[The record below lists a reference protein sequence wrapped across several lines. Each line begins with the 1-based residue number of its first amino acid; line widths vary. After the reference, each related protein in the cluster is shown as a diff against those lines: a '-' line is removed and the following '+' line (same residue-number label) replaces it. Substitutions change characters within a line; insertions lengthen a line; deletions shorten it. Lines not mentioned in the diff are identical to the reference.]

1 MKKTHLVLSS
11 FALLV
16 ILCSCNQS
24 TPSSNSLASN
34 TPLISEDPIIKV
46 NRLEAYN
53 DSFNL
58 QTTIQTIENEKVIS
72 SYYESY
78 LDEDYYTFIG
88 YSEDKSFVTRTLY
101 FEKGQENEVIRK
113 EINALNQII
122 STKQK
127 DSLWST
133 SIYAN
138 PLSRFHLF
146 IEEEN
151 KKYSIENV
159 ATQNILNFNALI
171 SGQLTGSLVPIESY
185 FQLENEQLHYTSK
198 YENNGIQLILSSKFV
213 KKENEVVKKIQPFL
227 ENEDSKKFD
236 AIFERLKNQNYTVEI
251 KSSKEEIIETIF
263 VNSSQIYSRFKNDN
277 KGYLKTNDGYIT
289 LAINDNETQ
298 VHLNSESTDSFTSLH
313 ANFNLSGAILRKD
326 HSDFVVS
333 SGVNQVLNAFS
344 LVHAKDYLSNNL
356 LKFNC
361 TSDELSIMTKNLN
374 SETYVLTFKNIG
386 QTILPVDLSNYNAKN
401 SWEDENPALAAALQ
415 SLFNDFNVLP
425 YFDTGYGWNYFDY
438 DENYSTIEIFS
449 EDVPEFDCPNM
460 KMTYAELLANQGYK
474 KLTQEEI
481 ETLDWVNAETNQ
493 QIYDLGN
500 GFACEVY
507 DGYNDSYMSGLVLY
521 IQPFNA

>member
-78 LDEDYYTFIG
+78 LDEDYYTFMG

-138 PLSRFHLF
+138 PLSRFPLF

-263 VNSSQIYSRFKNDN
+263 VNPSQIYSRFKNDN

-361 TSDELSIMTKNLN
+361 TSDELSIITKNLN
-374 SETYVLTFKNIG
+374 
-386 QTILPVDLSNYNAKN
+386 
-401 SWEDENPALAAALQ
+401 
-415 SLFNDFNVLP
+415 
-425 YFDTGYGWNYFDY
+425 
-438 DENYSTIEIFS
+438 
-449 EDVPEFDCPNM
+449 
-460 KMTYAELLANQGYK
+460 
-474 KLTQEEI
+474 
-481 ETLDWVNAETNQ
+481 
-493 QIYDLGN
+493 
-500 GFACEVY
+500 
-507 DGYNDSYMSGLVLY
+507 
-521 IQPFNA
+521 